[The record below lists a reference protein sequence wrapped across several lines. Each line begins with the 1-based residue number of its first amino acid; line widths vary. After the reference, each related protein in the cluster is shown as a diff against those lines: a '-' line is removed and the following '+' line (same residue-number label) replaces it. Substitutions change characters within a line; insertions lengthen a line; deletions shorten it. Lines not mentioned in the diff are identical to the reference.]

1 VTPGGLSGQDDPV
14 VSAGVDRWRD
24 AGRFVEVGDRRIF
37 VVERAGAGTPIVIV
51 HGYPGSSHDF
61 AGVVERLDRPTI
73 AFDLLGYGFSAKPTD
88 ASYSLFEQADLVE
101 ELLAQ
106 LGVESGALVGHDMGT
121 TVVAELLARANRGA
135 LRFSVS
141 SVVLLNGSIF
151 IDLAQLTRGQR
162 LGLLLGGRRM
172 PIPFPP
178 SFLRRNL
185 RESVAPGTNLG
196 PEQVEDLVDL
206 IRLDGGDRLLTRQIS
221 YIRERRV
228 HQEAWTAAFVEFAGT
243 LSAVWGVLDPIAV
256 PAMPQRLASLRPG
269 TDVVLLEGVG
279 HWPSIEAPARVAAE
293 ITART

>member
-1 VTPGGLSGQDDPV
+1 MD
-14 VSAGVDRWRD
+14 
-24 AGRFVEVGDRRIF
+24 VEGRRIF
-37 VVERAGAGTPIVIV
+37 VVEREGAGTPVVIV
-51 HGYPGSSHDF
+51 HGYPGSSFDF
-61 AGVVERLDRPTI
+61 AGVVEGLDRPVVVP
-73 AFDLLGYGFSAKPTD
+73 DLLGYGFSEKPTD

-101 ELLAQ
+101 VLLER
-106 LGVESGALVGHDMGT
+106 LGVESCALVGHDMGT

-135 LRFSVS
+135 LGFAVS

-162 LGLLLGGRRM
+162 LGLLTGGRRM
-172 PIPFPP
+172 PVSFPRP
-178 SFLRRNL
+178 FLRRNL

-221 YIRERRV
+221 YIRERRA
-228 HQEAWTAAFVEFAGT
+228 HQDTWTAAFVDFPGP

-256 PAMPQRLASLRPG
+256 TAMPQRLASLRPA
-269 TDVVLLEGVG
+269 TDVVLLDGVG

-293 ITART
+293 IAART

>member
-1 VTPGGLSGQDDPV
+1 M
-14 VSAGVDRWRD
+14 VSAGVQAWRD
-24 AGRFVEVGDRRIF
+24 SGRFVDVGGRRIF

-61 AGVVERLDRPTI
+61 AEVVERLDRPTI
-73 AFDLLGYGFSAKPTD
+73 SFDLLGYGLSEKPTD

-101 ELLAQ
+101 ALLAQ
-106 LGVESGALVGHDMGT
+106 LGVESCALVGHDMGT
-121 TVVAELLARANRGA
+121 SVVAELLARTNRDA
-135 LRFSVS
+135 LRLSVN

-151 IDLAQLTRGQR
+151 IDLARLTRGQR
-162 LGLLLGGRRM
+162 LGLLARGRRM
-172 PIPFPP
+172 PVSFPRP
-178 SFLRRNL
+178 FLRRNL

-196 PEQVEDLVDL
+196 PQQLEDLVDL

-228 HQEAWTAAFVEFAGT
+228 HQERWTAAFVDFDGP

-256 PAMPQRLASLRPG
+256 TAMPQRLAALRPG

-293 ITART
+293 IVART

>member
-1 VTPGGLSGQDDPV
+1 MT
-14 VSAGVDRWRD
+14 SASVQAWRD
-24 AGRFVEVGDRRIF
+24 AGRFIDVDGRRIF
-37 VVERAGAGTPIVIV
+37 VVERDGAGTPVVIV

-61 AGVVERLDRPTI
+61 VGVVERLDRPTI

-101 ELLAQ
+101 ALLAR
-106 LGVESGALVGHDMGT
+106 LGVGSCALVGHDMGT

-135 LRFSVS
+135 LGFSVS

-162 LGLLLGGRRM
+162 LGLLAHGRRM
-172 PIPFPP
+172 PLSFPR

-185 RESVAPGTNLG
+185 LESVATGTSLG
-196 PEQVEDLVDL
+196 SEQVEDLVDL
-206 IRLDGGDRLLTRQIS
+206 IRLDDGDRLLTRQIG

-228 HQEAWTAAFVEFAGT
+228 HQEAWTAAFVEYAGT
-243 LSAVWGVLDPIAV
+243 LGAVWGVLDPIAV
-256 PAMPQRLASLRPG
+256 TAMPQRLAALRPG

-279 HWPSIEAPARVAAE
+279 HWPSIEAPERVAAE
-293 ITART
+293 IAVRT

>member
-1 VTPGGLSGQDDPV
+1 MGLSGQNDPV
-14 VSAGVDRWRD
+14 VSAGVERWRD
-24 AGRFVEVGDRRIF
+24 AGRFVEVGGRKIF

-61 AGVVERLDRPTI
+61 VDVVERLARPTI

-101 ELLAQ
+101 ALLAH
-106 LGVESGALVGHDMGT
+106 LGVASCALVGHDMGT
-121 TVVAELLARANRGA
+121 SGVAELLARANRDA
-135 LRFSVS
+135 LGFSVS

-172 PIPFPP
+172 PMSFPRP
-178 SFLRRNL
+178 FLRRNL

-196 PEQVEDLVDL
+196 PEQVEDLADL
-206 IRLDGGDRLLTRQIS
+206 IRLDGGDRLLTRQIN

-256 PAMPQRLASLRPG
+256 KAMPQRLASLRPG

-293 ITART
+293 IAART